1 MSNSF
6 FMGIIAH
13 IVYLFRGRA
22 GKFSAFFQSAAD
34 VISPAPIQCKS
45 KEILYTS
52 LKHPKPLHQQYNPD
66 TQQHLE
72 EPPHHNPRRQP
83 TDEPL
88 RLQVGASCCHLT
100 ALLAAQGLRDGEP
113 DRLSRELREL
123 IPSRRPKLPQ
133 HPQIILKQQPDSS
146 GSMPAV
152 AHDVG
157 VSHTAAYDFE
167 QA

>member
-1 MSNSF
+1 MSWQALPMQGGHVWSF
-6 FMGIIAH
+6 G
-13 IVYLFRGRA
+13 
-22 GKFSAFFQSAAD
+22 
-34 VISPAPIQCKS
+34 
-45 KEILYTS
+45 
-52 LKHPKPLHQQYNPD
+52 
-66 TQQHLE
+66 
-72 EPPHHNPRRQP
+72 
-83 TDEPL
+83 
-88 RLQVGASCCHLT
+88 QVCHLT
-100 ALLAAQGLRDGEP
+100 TLLAAQGLRDGEP

-152 AHDVG
+152 VHDVG